1 MSNLILETKN
11 LSKKFGKQLIV
22 DSVSLKIKRN
32 SIYGILGQNGA
43 GKTTIL
49 KMIMGLLKP
58 TGLRVKLGDMNIL
71 QKSAH

>member
-49 KMIMGLLKP
+49 KMIMG
-58 TGLRVKLGDMNIL
+58 
-71 QKSAH
+71 